1 MLSLVTLQFC
11 VLFFQ
16 GKSELLFPALV
27 PSVSSFC
34 FGAHVRLET
43 REYVQRMS
51 PCGYFSN
58 RKR

>member
-11 VLFFQ
+11 VFVFQ
-16 GKSELLFPALV
+16 GKSELLFTALV

-43 REYVQRMS
+43 REM
-51 PCGYFSN
+51 FN
-58 RKR
+58 E